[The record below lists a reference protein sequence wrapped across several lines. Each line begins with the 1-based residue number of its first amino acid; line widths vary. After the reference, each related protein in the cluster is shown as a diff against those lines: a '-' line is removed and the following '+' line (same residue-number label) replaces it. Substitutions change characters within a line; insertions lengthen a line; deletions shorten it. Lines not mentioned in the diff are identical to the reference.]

1 MAGPI
6 WSNPIY
12 DTEFIESVL
21 EFVKSEQGQKLGTY
35 NRILGILSV
44 VQEELNDVPLY
55 YTIDHLCMTLKL
67 ETVPQLKFRS
77 AILHEG
83 FRVSHSHAMKNSVKT
98 DAPIGLIWDILRFW
112 AKSHPVNET
121 RLKENPVIKAILSK
135 EPSKDY
141 NFEEIH
147 PKAVPQSK
155 IDALVRYQ
163 ENPAANWGPGTRSTL
178 MIEANKIT
186 KSVRNQNKNKNKRQ
200 KVQNLSSDDS
210 TTQISKQ
217 MKVDES
223 N

>member
-12 DTEFIESVL
+12 DTEFVDFVL

-44 VQEELNDVPLY
+44 VQEELHDIPLY

-83 FRVSHSHAMKNSVKT
+83 YRVSHSHAMKNSIKT
-98 DAPIGLIWDILRFW
+98 DAPISLIWDILRFW
-112 AKSHPVNET
+112 SKSHPVNET

-141 NFEEIH
+141 DFETLH
-147 PKAVPQSK
+147 PNATPQSRK
-155 IDALVRYQ
+155 DSLVRYQ

-178 MIEANKIT
+178 MIDANKMT

-200 KVQNLSSDDS
+200 KVHNQSSDDS
-210 TTQISKQ
+210 TSRITKQ
-217 MKVDES
+217 LKVEAS
-223 N
+223 V